1 MPLLEDLLGR
11 GSRGCE
17 FEAVRE
23 RSDRARG
30 VVREGWRRVRAG
42 WVRWGHG
49 VSCDLDTRWSVI

>member
-30 VVREGWRRVRAG
+30 VVREG
-42 WVRWGHG
+42 
-49 VSCDLDTRWSVI
+49 